1 MNAINWKRALYIVLV
16 LAAIISSINWF
27 LGDRSFTFGFVMDCI
42 GKASTVVATI
52 AAFFCKIAW
61 KSKLFRNWLVLI
73 PNINGVWNG
82 KLQSDWVD
90 PTTNEKSPPI
100 DVVLTIK
107 QSLFK
112 TSCMLNTN
120 ESSSHSI
127 TSAFLIDPESQVC
140 RLIYAYQN
148 DPKQTLQ
155 NQSRIH
161 YGTAMLD
168 VKDNNN
174 VISLEGNYF
183 TGRGS
188 SGYMSFSAHPC

>member
-42 GKASTVVATI
+42 GKASTVVAAI
-52 AAFFCKIAW
+52 AVFFCKIAW

-90 PTTNEKSPPI
+90 PTTNEKFPPI

-188 SGYMSFSAHPC
+188 SGYMSFTAHPC

>member
-42 GKASTVVATI
+42 GKASTVVAAI

-90 PTTNEKSPPI
+90 PTTNEKFPPI

-148 DPKQTLQ
+148 DPKQTLR

-161 YGTAMLD
+161 YGTATLD

-188 SGYMSFSAHPC
+188 SGYMSFTAHPC